1 MPVLG
6 DSSVWTRETF
16 GQELIDITIGDLLD
30 QQAVRF
36 RHEPALIYRYPEMG
50 IDLCVTY
57 GELRDRVDRIAKGLI
72 GLGVGPGDKVA
83 VLAANVPEW
92 IFLELA
98 VPRIGAILVAVNT
111 NTRRTDLEYVLKHA
125 DVHTLV
131 TMREFRGNS
140 YETSLAEIA
149 PELARQA
156 DPWETLQCE
165 ALPELRRV
173 VFLPEAP
180 SASHLSLHRLVEL
193 GDTIEDTVLGERQS
207 QTRSADVFQIQFTSG
222 TTGNPKGA
230 MITHHAAINN
240 ARLFA
245 GRAGV
250 RSSDR
255 LLSAM
260 PLFHTAGN
268 VMEVFGI
275 LNHGAALVKAI
286 SFDARKMLEL
296 LQAERATILSAVPT
310 MVIAMLQ
317 QLDADQRCWDTTS
330 LRFVISGGTP
340 IPVTVME
347 QVRSLFGAQP
357 MIGFGMTEASPMVTG
372 TLQDDSF
379 ELKSATVGIPLPH
392 TEVKLVDAQG
402 QAVPLGQAGEL
413 LIRGY
418 LVMQGY
424 YKMPDK
430 TRETIDQD
438 GWLHSGDLA
447 IMDANGYLRIA
458 GRIKDMVI
466 RGGENVYPAEIEGF
480 LMRHPAIKQ
489 AQVVGIPDDYMGEE
503 TAAFIE
509 LHAEAALSEPDV
521 RAHCKAELP
530 RHKVPKY
537 FRFVDHY
544 PLTPSG
550 KVKKYELRAMFVSQ
564 LGDDRI
570 QVSSAE
576 EQVSGT

>member
-1 MPVLG
+1 MPVVG
-6 DSSVWTRETF
+6 NSSVWTGETF
-16 GQELIDITIGDLLD
+16 GQELIEITIGDLLD
-30 QQAVRF
+30 QQSSRF
-36 RHEPALIYRYPEMG
+36 RDAPALIYRYPDIG
-50 IDLCVTY
+50 IDVCVTY
-57 GELRDRVDRIAKGLI
+57 GELRDKVDRLAKGLI
-72 GLGVGPGDKVA
+72 GIGVGPGDKVA

-92 IFLELA
+92 IFLEMA
-98 VPRIGAILVAVNT
+98 VPKIGAVLVTVNT
-111 NTRRTDLEYVLKHA
+111 NARRADLEYVLKHA

-131 TMREFRGNS
+131 MMREFRDNS
-140 YETSLAEIA
+140 YETSMAEIA
-149 PELARQA
+149 PELARQT
-156 DPWETLQCE
+156 DPRQTLLCQ

-173 VFLPEAP
+173 VFLPAAP
-180 SASHLSLHRLVEL
+180 SSNHLSLQDVGDL
-193 GDTIEDTVLGERQS
+193 GDTIDDAVLKVRQN
-207 QTRSADVFQIQFTSG
+207 QTRAADVFQIQFTSG

-240 ARLFA
+240 GRLFA

-255 LLSAM
+255 LVSAM

-268 VMEVFGI
+268 VMEVFGV
-275 LNHGAALVKAI
+275 LANGAALIKAI
-286 SFDARKMLEL
+286 SFDARKVLEL
-296 LQAERATILSAVPT
+296 IHSERGTILSAVPT
-310 MVIAMLQ
+310 MVIAMLRQ
-317 QLDADQRCWDTTS
+317 HDADQRCWDTTS

-340 IPVTVME
+340 IPVPVME
-347 QVRSLFGAQP
+347 QVRSVFGAQP

-372 TLQDDSF
+372 TLQDDGF

-392 TEVKLVDAQG
+392 TEVKLIDAQG
-402 QAVPLGQAGEL
+402 EVVPLGQAGEL

-424 YKMPDK
+424 YKMPEK
-430 TRETIDQD
+430 TREAIDAE

-447 IMDANGYLRIA
+447 SMDARGYLRVA

-466 RGGENVYPAEIEGF
+466 RGGENIYPAEIESF

-509 LHAEAALSEPDV
+509 LQPDCALSESDL
-521 RAHCKAELP
+521 RAHCKAELS

-550 KVKKYELRAMFVSQ
+550 KVKKFELRALLEAELNAAGRPTS
-564 LGDDRI
+564 
-570 QVSSAE
+570 SSAALRF
-576 EQVSGT
+576 SD